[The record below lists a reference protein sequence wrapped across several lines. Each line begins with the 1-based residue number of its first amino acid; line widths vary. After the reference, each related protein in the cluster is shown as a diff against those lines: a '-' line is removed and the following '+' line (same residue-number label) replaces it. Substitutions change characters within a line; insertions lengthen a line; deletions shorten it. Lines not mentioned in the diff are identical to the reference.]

1 MTMKFINRIAPALLI
16 GVAIVILGIS
26 IKSGVETFAFR
37 DRVVSVRGLA
47 EKEVKAN
54 KVTWPIVC
62 KQVGNS
68 LTDIYNNIQQTNST
82 IIAFLKKNGITENE
96 ISVNAPDIIDM
107 QAERYNNDRSPYR
120 YNVTS
125 VIVVVSDNVDQIRK
139 LIASQ
144 MELLK
149 EGVAI
154 TDGGYQYQVKY
165 EYTDLN
171 SIKPEMIAEATAK
184 AREAGE
190 KFASDS
196 KSRLGKIK
204 SATQG
209 QFSIEDRDENTPYLK
224 KVRVVSYIEFY
235 LED

>member
-1 MTMKFINRIAPALLI
+1 MDLLRKATPALLLSI
-16 GVAIVILGIS
+16 AIVVLGFT
-26 IKSGVETFAFR
+26 IKSAIETFSFR

-54 KVTWPIVC
+54 RVTWPIVC

-68 LTDIYNNIQQTNST
+68 LPEIRSEERRVVK
-82 IIAFLKKNGITENE
+82 FLKDNGVADSE
-96 ISVNAPDIIDM
+96 ISINAPEIVDL
-107 QAERYNNDRSPYR
+107 QADRYGNDRPPFR

-125 VIVVVSDNVDQIRK
+125 VIVVVSENVDQVRK
-139 LIASQ
+139 LILSQ

-149 EGVAI
+149 DGIAI
-154 TDGGYQYQVKY
+154 TDGGYQYQIKY

-184 AREAGE
+184 AREAGQ

-196 KSRLGKIK
+196 ESTLGKIK

-209 QFSIEDRDENTPYLK
+209 QFSIEDRDENTPYIK

>member
-1 MTMKFINRIAPALLI
+1 MDLLRKATPALLLSI
-16 GVAIVILGIS
+16 AIVVLGFT
-26 IKSGVETFAFR
+26 IKSAIETFSFR

-54 KVTWPIVC
+54 RVTWPIVC

-68 LTDIYNNIQQTNST
+68 LPEIYTNIQSTNAK
-82 IIAFLKKNGITENE
+82 IVKFLKDNGVADSE
-96 ISVNAPDIIDM
+96 ISINAPEIVDL
-107 QAERYNNDRSPYR
+107 QADRYGNDRPPFR

-125 VIVVVSDNVDQIRK
+125 VIVVVSENVDQVRK
-139 LIASQ
+139 LILSQ

-149 EGVAI
+149 DGIAI
-154 TDGGYQYQVKY
+154 TDGGYQCQIKY

-184 AREAGE
+184 AREAGQ

-196 KSRLGKIK
+196 ESTLGKIK

-209 QFSIEDRDENTPYLK
+209 QFSIEDRDENTPYIK

>member
-1 MTMKFINRIAPALLI
+1 MDIIKRIIPAALI
-16 GVAIVILGIS
+16 AVAIVILGFSLKNGI
-26 IKSGVETFAFR
+26 ETFAFR

-47 EKEVKAN
+47 EREVKAN

-62 KQVGNS
+62 KQVGNV
-68 LTDIYNNIQQTNST
+68 LPAIYNEIQSTNT
-82 IIAFLKKNGITENE
+82 AIIKFLKDNGISDDE
-96 ISVNAPDIIDM
+96 ISVNAPEIIDM
-107 QAERYNNDRSPYR
+107 QTDRYNNNPMPFR
-120 YNVTS
+120 YNITQ
-125 VIVVVSDNVDQIRK
+125 VIVVVSDNVDLVRK
-139 LIASQ
+139 LISRQ

-149 EGVAI
+149 DGIAI

-171 SIKPEMIAEATAK
+171 TIKPEMIAEATAK

-190 KFASDS
+190 KFATDS
-196 KSRLGKIK
+196 QSRLGKIK
-204 SATQG
+204 TASQG

-224 KVRVVSYIEFY
+224 KVRVVSSIQFF

>member
-1 MTMKFINRIAPALLI
+1 MKLLNRLGPALLLAI
-16 GVAIVILGIS
+16 SIVILGLA
-26 IKSGVETFAFR
+26 IKSGTETFAFR

-54 KVTWPIVC
+54 KVTWPIVY

-68 LTDIYNNIQQTNST
+68 LPELYTSIRNTNNT
-82 IIAFLKKNGITENE
+82 IIEYLKKNGITEDE

-107 QAERYNNDRSPYR
+107 QAERYNVDRSPYR

-125 VIVVVSDNVDQIRK
+125 VIVVVSENVDRVRE

-149 EGVAI
+149 DGIAI

-171 SIKPEMIAEATAK
+171 SIKPEMIGEATAK

-190 KFASDS
+190 KFANDS
-196 KSRLGKIK
+196 QSSLGKIK

-209 QFSIEDRDENTPYLK
+209 QFSIEDRDENTPYIK
-224 KVRVVSYIEFY
+224 KVRVVSYIEFF